1 MLCTTKEVFMFLRKC
16 SYILPGICL
25 AFALI
30 SCSSGSEDISSD
42 YKENVEVEISLGP
55 ASGLNDIKKDD
66 IFFTVRNNGDKTI
79 TDLMAEITF
88 LYPDG
93 NETMQREWY
102 LIDKDK
108 WMEKGSLEEDSVVFR
123 PLPPGSV
130 IDFGWA
136 MVIFFIGKPEM
147 REKASK
153 RAKSGIT

>member
-1 MLCTTKEVFMFLRKC
+1 
-16 SYILPGICL
+16 
-25 AFALI
+25 
-30 SCSSGSEDISSD
+30 
-42 YKENVEVEISLGP
+42 
-55 ASGLNDIKKDD
+55 
-66 IFFTVRNNGDKTI
+66 
-79 TDLMAEITF
+79 MAEITF

-147 REKASK
+147 REKVSK